1 MAMSSLPPLTEPHTH
16 TMGESLFRYQTF
28 WQLFIRPSREAGFRP
43 GHNHLHVAGL
53 ENDMVHALVAS
64 TNLTLPHL
72 TLPVP
77 LYVSLQLQ
85 LVDAI

>member
-1 MAMSSLPPLTEPHTH
+1 
-16 TMGESLFRYQTF
+16 MGESLFRYQTF
-28 WQLFIRPSREAGFRP
+28 WQLFIRPSREAGFRL

-72 TLPVP
+72 YPARAPLCVSSVAASRCHIARAGTEVGTL
-77 LYVSLQLQ
+77 
-85 LVDAI
+85 